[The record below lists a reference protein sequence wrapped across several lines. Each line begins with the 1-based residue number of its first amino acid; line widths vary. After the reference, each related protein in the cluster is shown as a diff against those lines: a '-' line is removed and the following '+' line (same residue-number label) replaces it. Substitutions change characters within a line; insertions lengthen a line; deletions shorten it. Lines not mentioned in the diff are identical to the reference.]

1 MCGGEEM
8 TAAFLYWWECLW
20 IFEGPLNLPWDE
32 IRKRQPLCVA
42 FIFPQHN
49 ISLFLKALYNSCVN
63 PLPRQNVSI
72 IQRPFSHT
80 HYSGVIHISF
90 FLSSADGLL
99 CVSVRVHIEQRRIKV
114 CEKKQKENKEKMT
127 RDRERGTG
135 SGDCCQVRMI
145 YPSTRTLVAPEPVQ
159 LQPCPVKTHLT
170 FSSTLKL

>member
-63 PLPRQNVSI
+63 PLPWQNVSI

-90 FLSSADGLL
+90 FLSSADDVWA
-99 CVSVRVHIEQRRIKV
+99 CVCILNSVPLKSVRRNKKKIKKRWPEIEKGAQAVGIAARWGWF
-114 CEKKQKENKEKMT
+114 T
-127 RDRERGTG
+127 LPPAHWLLW
-135 SGDCCQVRMI
+135 S
-145 YPSTRTLVAPEPVQ
+145 PS
-159 LQPCPVKTHLT
+159 
-170 FSSTLKL
+170 SSSHAR